1 MGTTIVQNQA
11 FIGVGYHWLGGLAA
25 ASFYIPYKGVRKWA
39 WETYWL
45 VGGFFSWIIA
55 PTLLAWLLVPDLLS
69 ILRESPSRSLAYAY
83 LFGLLWGIGGLTF
96 GLTMRYLGIALGY
109 AVALGMCAAFG
120 TLVPPM
126 FEGTL
131 GGMFQNRA
139 GLVTLL
145 GVAVCLVGIVLSG
158 MAGTSKEKEL
168 TAEQKL
174 QSVSEFSFV
183 KGMLVAL
190 LCGVLSAAMAFALA
204 AAGPIA
210 DAAKRHL
217 VASGRLDLWQGLPGL
232 IIILLGGFTTNF
244 LWCVMLNLKN
254 RTVHQYTA
262 FNTRE
267 VAEIA
272 ASEAVG
278 NYDASPVSHTTNALV
293 ANPPQSVPLVGNY
306 ILSALAGVTWYFQ
319 FFFYTMG
326 STKMGQYGFSS
337 WTIHMAS
344 IIIFSTFWGI
354 ALHEWRNTSE
364 RTQRLVAFGLIVLIA
379 STVIV
384 GWGNYLKASP

>member
-1 MGTTIVQNQA
+1 VQNQA

-55 PTLLAWLLVPDLLS
+55 PTVLASLLVPDLLS
-69 ILRESPSRSLAYAY
+69 ILRESPGQSLMYAY

-120 TLVPPM
+120 TLVPPI
-126 FEGTL
+126 FHGTFN
-131 GGMFQNRA
+131 GMFADRS
-139 GLVTLL
+139 GIVTLL
-145 GVAVCLVGIVLSG
+145 GVGVCLGGIVLSG
-158 MAGTSKEKEL
+158 MAGTTKEKEL
-168 TAEQKL
+168 TAEQKS

-190 LCGVLSAAMAFALA
+190 FCGVLSAAMAFALD

-210 DAAKRHL
+210 DTAKRHL
-217 VASGRLDLWQGLPGL
+217 LASGRLDVWQGLPGL

-244 LWCVMLNLKN
+244 IWCIILNLKN
-254 RTVHQYTA
+254 RSSHQYVSFRSRDT
-262 FNTRE
+262 
-267 VAEIA
+267 AEIA
-272 ASEAVG
+272 ATEAVG
-278 NYDASPVSHTTNALV
+278 TYDASKLNHDQSPVAV
-293 ANPPQSVPLVGNY
+293 KAEPQSVPLVLNY
-306 ILSALAGVTWYFQ
+306 ILSGLAGVTWYFQ

-326 STKMGQYGFSS
+326 ATKMGKYGFSS
-337 WTIHMAS
+337 WTLHMAS
-344 IIIFSTFWGI
+344 IIIFSTLWGMALKEWKGTSKRTHGLI
-354 ALHEWRNTSE
+354 A
-364 RTQRLVAFGLIVLIA
+364 AGLIVLIA

-384 GWGNYLKASP
+384 GWGNYLKPGR